1 MSLYHWVYLINADV
15 DLNVNKNTCSHVL
28 TQILYIY
35 KGVKKEKWRDV
46 SGNFIMKRVF
56 EELKN
61 EERKIEK

>member
-1 MSLYHWVYLINADV
+1 MYIWMSI
-15 DLNVNKNTCSHVL
+15 KICSHVL

-46 SGNFIMKRVF
+46 SGNFILKRVF
-56 EELKN
+56 EDLKN